1 MKANI
6 DLQNV
11 VDVTANVPAELP
23 PTEIISAGIAHAMTA
38 PADNP
43 EESKL
48 PPGDAVVPGQEK
60 PPAA

>member
-23 PTEIISAGIAHAMTA
+23 PPEIIEAGISQAMTA
-38 PADNP
+38 PANNP
-43 EESKL
+43 EESK
-48 PPGDAVVPGQEK
+48 
-60 PPAA
+60 